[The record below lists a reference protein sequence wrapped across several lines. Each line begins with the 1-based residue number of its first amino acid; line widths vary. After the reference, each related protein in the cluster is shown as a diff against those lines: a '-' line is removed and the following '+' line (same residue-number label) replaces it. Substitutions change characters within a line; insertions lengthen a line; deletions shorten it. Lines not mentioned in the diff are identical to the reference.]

1 MTNRENPYRIYL
13 DHNIYDDLSKNRYS
27 ITSDEDFKLV
37 FSGVTLE
44 EIARTSEKYREGFLK
59 VINEYDSEYI
69 WIEDGLAYFKESDV
83 YEELEEYFSN
93 LEKYPGSKE
102 MFDLAL
108 KLHGGKQDVSFD
120 SLVSNQKKA
129 FTDLLNST
137 LDDLDE
143 NELQQMKPLIDLMI
157 SQGGAVFDLMQD
169 TLEVNFKDN
178 NVPNTRKGLEEITG
192 LSSMQLNNITTPNIL
207 QTIFERIRENNPDN
221 EIFKSPEDYFDW
233 GLYNVKE
240 DDVYG
245 KINVIFNFLNMIG
258 YWPDKKIE
266 KENKFRAA
274 MSDSQHAGY
283 AAFTNEFFTRDEGLA
298 KRVNA
303 VFEYLNIG
311 TKITYFTLNQIN
323 GSDG

>member
-1 MTNRENPYRIYL
+1 MTNKENPYRIYL
-13 DHNIYDDLSKNRYS
+13 DHNIYDDLSKNRYT
-27 ITSDEDFKLV
+27 INSDKDFKLV

-69 WIEDGLAYFKESDV
+69 WIEKGLAYFKEADAF
-83 YEELEEYFSN
+83 EQLEEYLN
-93 LEKYPGSKE
+93 NNEKYPGQKE
-102 MFDLAL
+102 LFDLAL
-108 KLHGGKQDVSFD
+108 KLHGGKEDVNFD
-120 SLVSNQKKA
+120 DLVSNQKKA
-129 FTDLLNST
+129 FSDLLNST

-143 NELQQMKPLIDLMI
+143 VEQQQIKPLIDI
-157 SQGGAVFDLMQD
+157 IKNQGGSVFDLMQD
-169 TLEVNFKDN
+169 TLEHHFTDN
-178 NVPNTRKGLEEITG
+178 KVPNPRKGLEEITG
-192 LSSMQLNNITTPNIL
+192 LSSLQLNNISTPNIL

-221 EIFKSPEDYFDW
+221 ETFKSPEDYFDW

-240 DDVYG
+240 DDIYG
-245 KINVIFNFLNMIG
+245 KINVIFNFLNMVG

-266 KENKFRAA
+266 QENKFRAA

-283 AAFTNEFFTRDEGLA
+283 VAFTNEFFTRDEGFA
-298 KRVNA
+298 KRMNA